1 VETTL
6 DGYEPFVSLLAV
18 LGEPTRDNRVLAADG
33 AFTMPVDGPMRLPSR
48 DPARPHD
55 STVIGVLVA
64 LWRRGDMLYAVGVA
78 SADAAAGL
86 NDGTLALGADM
97 ACLDYERDAESG
109 QLLIKKA
116 EVRGA
121 VVKMAEEFAWS

>member
-1 VETTL
+1 METTL

-18 LGEPTRDNRVLAADG
+18 LGKPTKDNQVLAADG
-33 AFTMPVDGPMRLPSR
+33 AFTMPVDGPLRLPSR
-48 DPARPHD
+48 DPHD

-78 SADAAAGL
+78 DGHTAVGL
-86 NDGTLALGADM
+86 NGGSLALGADLV
-97 ACLDYERDAESG
+97 CLDYERDAESG

-121 VVKMAEEFAWS
+121 VAKMAEEFAWS